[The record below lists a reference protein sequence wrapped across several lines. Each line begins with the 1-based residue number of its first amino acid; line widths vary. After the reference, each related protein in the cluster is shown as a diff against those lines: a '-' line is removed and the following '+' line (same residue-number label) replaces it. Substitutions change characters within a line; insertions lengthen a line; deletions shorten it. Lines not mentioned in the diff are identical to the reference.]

1 MRISFKLILLA
12 FAVTTATSLLHADSL
27 KEIAAALDIDTS
39 YFTAQGYIK
48 YKYDSYGDL
57 VYDANDKP
65 VIAKREVMHPL
76 DARLPHAFRLHG
88 RDLRTALP

>member
-27 KEIAAALDIDTS
+27 KEIAAALDIDAS

-48 YKYDSYGDL
+48 YKYDKYGDL
-57 VYDANDKP
+57 EYDANDKP
-65 VIAKREVMHPL
+65 VIAKQNT
-76 DARLPHAFRLHG
+76 DSY
-88 RDLRTALP
+88 